1 MPRDCQ
7 AFATSISDGAT
18 ALPTRPSTARPGAW
32 NSATTRR
39 NGTASLVASHGA
51 KTTFGLLR
59 CATPLIGA
67 RPGRSQLVAF
77 EGFTDEGF
85 NSSGGGVPFQGFARD
100 MKEWAGMVSIIHN

>member
-7 AFATSISDGAT
+7 AFATSILDGAT
-18 ALPTRPSTARPGAW
+18 ALLTRPSTARPGAW
-32 NSATTRR
+32 NFATTRR

-67 RPGRSQLVAF
+67 RPGRSPLVLLLRA
-77 EGFTDEGF
+77 
-85 NSSGGGVPFQGFARD
+85 SPMRD
-100 MKEWAGMVSIIHN
+100 LTPRAVACRFKGSQET